1 MMDRKEAIKR
11 LEDIKNSVTS
21 VKKTVE
27 TVKAFEIMAIDMASD
42 EEAIDMAI
50 KALKD
55 KKARYW
61 KRRWLKQRDA
71 IYFVIHTFDTLG
83 LHSSAE
89 FIKIVL
95 LEGKYE
101 ERNAEEDIKS
111 VEE

>member
-1 MMDRKEAIKR
+1 MMDRKEAIER
-11 LEDIKNSVTS
+11 LKLMSQSDDDDSRWVEDIRL
-21 VKKTVE
+21 
-27 TVKAFEIMAIDMASD
+27 D

-61 KRRWLKQRDA
+61 KRRWLKQRDS

-95 LEGKYE
+95 LGGNYE
-101 ERNAEEDIKS
+101 ERNAKEDIKP

>member
-11 LEDIKNSVTS
+11 LEDIKYSVTIA
-21 VKKTVE
+21 KKAVETVE
-27 TVKAFEIMAIDMASD
+27 TFEIMASDMQSD

-61 KRRWLKQRDA
+61 KRRWLKQRDS

-95 LEGKYE
+95 LGGNYG
-101 ERNAEEDIKS
+101 ERNTEEDIKF

>member
-1 MMDRKEAIKR
+1 MMDRKEAIEILEKYKEECEEDYYVKR
-11 LEDIKNSVTS
+11 AEALEI
-21 VKKTVE
+21 
-27 TVKAFEIMAIDMASD
+27 AL
-42 EEAIDMAI
+42 

-95 LEGKYE
+95 LGGKYE
-101 ERNAEEDIKS
+101 E
-111 VEE
+111 